1 MTSHDFVEE
10 HTLSSRGVC
19 VILEAFSSN
28 KRMLGINGHFMA
40 CVIMM
45 VARYPFYKV
54 IKSCCHDN
62 GGSWSWKN
70 RHSLQVSRL
79 EHFLG

>member
-1 MTSHDFVEE
+1 
-10 HTLSSRGVC
+10 
-19 VILEAFSSN
+19 
-28 KRMLGINGHFMA
+28 MLGINGHFMA